1 MAQLP
6 CDRTLF
12 LGYEALVALP
22 QLHVGALA
30 AFLGVAPKDERL
42 SEWLGSLNPCP
53 TCAAMARKWQK
64 NGTLPGEAVPCESI
78 PEENLAFGE
87 RMLDV
92 DAPLR
97 LQPPCTNRSQC
108 EA

>member
-1 MAQLP
+1 
-6 CDRTLF
+6 
-12 LGYEALVALP
+12 
-22 QLHVGALA
+22 
-30 AFLGVAPKDERL
+30 
-42 SEWLGSLNPCP
+42 
-53 TCAAMARKWQK
+53 MARKWQK

-78 PEENLAFGE
+78 PEESLLFGE

-92 DAPLR
+92 DAPQR